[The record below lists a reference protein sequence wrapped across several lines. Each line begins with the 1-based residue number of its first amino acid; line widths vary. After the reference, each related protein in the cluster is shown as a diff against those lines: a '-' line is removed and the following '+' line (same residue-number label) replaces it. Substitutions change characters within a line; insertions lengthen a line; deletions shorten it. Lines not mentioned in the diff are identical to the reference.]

1 MRVRVQSYSGYQADE
16 RPVRFWL
23 GEREV
28 EVVSVQRRW
37 YEPGW
42 SCFRVVA
49 NDTRCYVL
57 RQSDHDGQWELQSMG
72 PG

>member
-1 MRVRVQSYSGYQADE
+1 VRVRVESYSGYQADE

-23 GEREV
+23 RERKL
-28 EVVSVQRRW
+28 EVVSIERRW

-49 NDTRCYVL
+49 DDAKSYLL
-57 RQSDHDGQWELQSMG
+57 RRSEHGQGWELM
-72 PG
+72 